1 MQTVG
6 QPEVSRIGKITAKA
20 TEQRF
25 TRTALI
31 VMGVVLLVLFIL
43 PFVYNNANL
52 KAWGVKPIFGVAPSA
67 LIGLVAD
74 AAEYVLLAL
83 GLNIVVGFAGLLDLG
98 YAAFFAIGSYT
109 YAFLASPQLSAFNNG
124 FCGANATSQCQF
136 GLHLPFWIVIFIA
149 ALISAIFGALLGA
162 PTLRLRGDYL
172 AIVTLGFGEIVP
184 AVFLNL
190 NNVPLTRGLTGGPDG
205 ISGVDSPGIAT
216 FGAGS
221 NICSQLHMLPNIVT
235 GGCKFTS
242 TASTT
247 TTGGTVG
254 AEPYYYLFIVIV
266 VILIF
271 AVTNLRSSRLGRAWM
286 AIREDEIAAAAMGID
301 TVKTK
306 LLAFSSGAALAGVAG
321 AMFASKLNVVS
332 PGSFSFNVSV
342 FILCMIILGGIGNI
356 YGVIAGA
363 IILQLTQSVFLTN
376 LPNQLQTLGRE
387 NHIDFLANTDWSGL
401 KFLIYGVILVVL
413 MIVRP
418 EGLIPSARRKAELH
432 GDTLEP
438 TAEVAGVGAFR
449 NDEAERS
456 NPIATAERES
466 LYDVR
471 NESEDHASDVDKI

>member
-1 MQTVG
+1 MQKAI
-6 QPEVSRIGKITAKA
+6 QPATKVRLERA

-31 VMGVVLLVLFIL
+31 VMGVILLFLFIL
-43 PFVYNNANL
+43 PFVYNKANL
-52 KAWGVKPIFGVAPSA
+52 KAWGIDPFFGVQPSA
-67 LIGLVAD
+67 LIGQLADVAQ
-74 AAEYVLLAL
+74 YVLLAL

-98 YAAFFAIGSYT
+98 YAAFFAIGAFT
-109 YAFLASPQLSAFNNG
+109 YAFIASPQLTGITNG
-124 FCGANATSQCQF
+124 YCGANGTSACVI
-136 GLHLPFWIVIFIA
+136 GIHLPFWIAIFISA
-149 ALISAIFGALLGA
+149 IVAAIFGALLGA

-205 ISGVDSPGIAT
+205 ISGVDPPAIAT
-216 FGAGS
+216 FGAGTDVC
-221 NICSQLHMLPNIVT
+221 NQLHMLPNLLT

-242 TASTT
+242 TFISTT
-247 TTGGTVG
+247 TTTTS
-254 AEPYYYLFIVIV
+254 AAPYYYLFIIIV

-321 AMFASKLNVVS
+321 AMYASKLNVVS
-332 PGSFSFNVSV
+332 PSSFSFNVSV

-376 LPNQLQTLGRE
+376 LPNNLHDLGTQ
-387 NHIDFLANTDWSGL
+387 NHIDWLANTDWSGL
-401 KFLIYGVILVVL
+401 KFLTYGVILVVL

-418 EGLIPSARRKAELH
+418 EGLIPSARRKAELRGET
-432 GDTLEP
+432 GDV
-438 TAEVAGVGAFR
+438 ASDVAGPGAFR
-449 NDEAERS
+449 SDEAERA
-456 NPIATAERES
+456 NPIATAEREN

-471 NESEDHASDVDKI
+471 NESEEHTSDVDKI

>member
-1 MQTVG
+1 MQKVI
-6 QPEVSRIGKITAKA
+6 QPATKIRLERA

-31 VMGVVLLVLFIL
+31 VMGIVLLLLFIL
-43 PFVYNNANL
+43 PFVYNKANL
-52 KAWGVKPIFGVAPSA
+52 RAWGITPFFGVQPTA
-67 LIGLVAD
+67 LIGQLAD
-74 AAEYVLLAL
+74 AAQYVLLAL

-109 YAFLASPQLSAFNNG
+109 YAFLASPQLSNITG
-124 FCGANATSQCQF
+124 GKIDV
-136 GLHLPFWIVIFIA
+136 HLPFWIAIFIA
-149 ALISAIFGALLGA
+149 ALVAALFGALLGA

-205 ISGVDSPGIAT
+205 VSGIDSPAIAT
-216 FGAGS
+216 FGLGTDVCTKLRMVPKGS
-221 NICSQLHMLPNIVT
+221 T
-235 GGCKFTS
+235 GGCAFFS
-242 TASTT
+242 NNP
-247 TTGGTVG
+247 
-254 AEPYYYLFIVIV
+254 EPYYYLFIIIV

-271 AVTNLRSSRLGRAWM
+271 AVTNLRSSRMGRAWM
-286 AIREDEIAAAAMGID
+286 AIREDEIAASSMGID

-306 LLAFSSGAALAGVAG
+306 LLAFASGAALAGVAG
-321 AMFASKLNVVS
+321 AMFASKLNLVS

-342 FILCMIILGGIGNI
+342 FVLCMIILGGIGNI
-356 YGVIAGA
+356 YGVIVGA
-363 IILQLTQSVFLTN
+363 VILQLTQSVFLTN
-376 LPNQLQTLGRE
+376 LPNNLHDLGTQ

-432 GDTLEP
+432 GETTEP
-438 TAEVAGVGAFR
+438 EADVAGIGFGR
-449 NDEAERS
+449 SDEAEQA
-456 NPIATAERES
+456 NPIAAAEREN

-471 NESEDHASDVDKI
+471 NEDESHSSDVDKI

>member
-1 MQTVG
+1 MQSAI
-6 QPEVSRIGKITAKA
+6 QPSTKARLERA

-25 TRTALI
+25 TRKSLV
-31 VMGVVLLVLFIL
+31 VMGVVLLFLFIL
-43 PFVYNNANL
+43 PFVYNKANL
-52 KAWGVKPIFGVAPSA
+52 KAWGIDPFFGVQPPA
-67 LIGLVAD
+67 LIGQLSD
-74 AAEYVLLAL
+74 AAQYVVLAL
-83 GLNIVVGFAGLLDLG
+83 GLNIVVGLAGLLDLG

-124 FCGANATSQCQF
+124 FCGANATSACAF
-136 GLHLPFWIVIFIA
+136 GVHFPFWVAIFIA
-149 ALISAIFGALLGA
+149 AFVAAIFGALLGA

-205 ISGVDSPGIAT
+205 VSGVDSPGIAT
-216 FGAGS
+216 FGLGDSVCS
-221 NICSQLHMLPNIVT
+221 NLHMVTKPAT
-235 GGCKFTS
+235 GGCAFFS
-242 TASTT
+242 NFP
-247 TTGGTVG
+247 
-254 AEPYYYLFIVIV
+254 EPYYYLFIVIV

-321 AMFASKLNVVS
+321 AMFASKLNLVS
-332 PGSFSFNVSV
+332 PSSFSFNVSV
-342 FILCMIILGGIGNI
+342 FVLCMIILGGIGNI
-356 YGVIAGA
+356 YGVIVGA

-376 LPNQLQTLGRE
+376 LPTQLHQLGTQLH
-387 NHIDFLANTDWSGL
+387 NDFLINTDWSGL

-418 EGLIPSARRKAELH
+418 EGLIPSARRKAELR
-432 GDTLEP
+432 GETGEP
-438 TAEVAGVGAFR
+438 AANVAGAGTPR
-449 NDEAERS
+449 NDEAERA
-456 NPIATAERES
+456 NPIASAERQS

-471 NESEDHASDVDKI
+471 DEDESHASDVDKI